1 MVNYVELAKR
11 AAMEYRQRTNC
22 DPNPSIA
29 GLGDYEKNDI
39 NELST
44 PQTERWWRVLRDGR
58 PLCVVMRPDGLTRD
72 EVLRDARAR
81 WPNCRIEVTR

>member
-22 DPNPSIA
+22 DPNPSIP
-29 GLGDYEKNDI
+29 GLGGYEI
-39 NELST
+39 NEINESSA
-44 PQTERWWRVLRDGR
+44 PQSETWWRVLRDGR
-58 PLCVVMRPDGLTRD
+58 PLCVVMRPGGLTRD

-81 WPNCRIEVTR
+81 WPESQIEVKR